1 MEEHMGEHDGM
12 VEQQEVELPKIE
24 ESVLSIIAKIRKD
37 RSRACIQ
44 NIHTFINR
52 RGIHIDAEDVK
63 KVTDNL
69 ISRNVIKDKG
79 KEGKASLFIVDISPE
94 DEEIINSAQTVN
106 SGSEPESSFNALQEF
121 IDERFYSTLIN
132 KIKSEIKLELNESLN
147 HDSIQI
153 SIIKMK

>member
-1 MEEHMGEHDGM
+1 M

-37 RSRACIQ
+37 RNRACIQ

-52 RGIHIDAEDVK
+52 RGIQIDAEDVE

-79 KEGKASLFIVDISPE
+79 RKARSRCL
-94 DEEIINSAQTVN
+94 
-106 SGSEPESSFNALQEF
+106 
-121 IDERFYSTLIN
+121 
-132 KIKSEIKLELNESLN
+132 
-147 HDSIQI
+147 
-153 SIIKMK
+153 